1 MSKISFEY
9 QFFFGRNKFQ
19 LEMNFIRIT
28 VMVAII
34 TILVTAVTARKGFK
48 LHHKGFINVA
58 GRLDYAG
65 LSPKEIRIIKKY
77 IAAKRCQKYGRFC

>member
-1 MSKISFEY
+1 MSKISFDY
-9 QFFFGRNKFQ
+9 QFFLDGINFNQ
-19 LEMNFIRIT
+19 LKMNFIRIAA
-28 VMVAII
+28 MVAII
-34 TILVTAVTARKGFK
+34 TILVTAVTARKG

-65 LSPKEIRIIKKY
+65 LSPKEIQIMKKY